1 MHLDKNITIN
11 TKTRCIAQT
20 EKSRKLLDN
29 KLILSRIQQHFL
41 RQAKNFTEQIN
52 YPNLLQEVQNALDN
66 IKKELEVLRKLGKIN
81 FMERMS
87 LLWSEKMYRT
97 YTDVIVLIT

>member
-1 MHLDKNITIN
+1 MHLDKTIKIN

-20 EKSRKLLDN
+20 ENSRKLLDN

-52 YPNLLQEVQNALDN
+52 YPHLLQEVQNALDN
-66 IKKELEVLRKLGKIN
+66 IKKELEVLINATSNGANSNSNSSPTQMRQNLNSKI
-81 FMERMS
+81 E
-87 LLWSEKMYRT
+87 
-97 YTDVIVLIT
+97 IA